1 MIGAAMI
8 GRRQLAYSIG
18 LFAIL
23 FSLTDDDRTVARLY
37 AIEAV
42 LWFILAAVIE
52 SREAVVR
59 LDIRRDVDPKG
70 GDPSEWPADLRV
82 RQMPEVTR

>member
-1 MIGAAMI
+1 MSGVAMSV
-8 GRRQLAYSIG
+8 RRPLAYSIG

-23 FSLTDDDRTVARLY
+23 FACTDDDRTVARLY

-52 SREAVVR
+52 SREAIVR
-59 LDIRRDVDPKG
+59 LDIRRDVDIYIRSTEG
-70 GDPSEWPADLRV
+70 QR
-82 RQMPEVTR
+82 